1 MRPPTL
7 TWTVSFSFHVYLIFH
22 LGRRLSF
29 AKSEASETC
38 VHTDQVDVLFR
49 IFIFGVVLQR
59 DVCGAQARRR
69 ALPVAVT
76 VLLGPQ
82 LAQRGGSRAVH
93 TG

>member
-7 TWTVSFSFHVYLIFH
+7 TQTVSNIPAWGGGIVFSKI
-22 LGRRLSF
+22 RSKW
-29 AKSEASETC
+29 AC
-38 VHTDQVDVLFR
+38 VQTDQVDVLFR

-59 DVCGAQARRR
+59 DVCGAQTRRR

-82 LAQRGGSRAVH
+82 VAQ
-93 TG
+93 